1 MKLTIDM
8 PIVSECAASEC
19 VYNLNMACHARAI
32 TIGDGVQPGCD
43 TFFGA
48 TRHAHEAGRTA
59 GVGACK
65 VTSCTHNDDYEC
77 SAPEINVGYTGKN
90 VRCLSFHAG

>member
-8 PIVSECAASEC
+8 PVVSECAVSEC
-19 VYNLNMACHARAI
+19 VYNLNKACHARAI
-32 TIGDGVQPGCD
+32 TIGDGVHPGCD

-48 TRHAHEAGRTA
+48 TQHARDAGRRA

-65 VTSCTHNDDYEC
+65 VTGCKHNDDYEC
-77 SAPEINVGYTGKN
+77 SAPKIAVGYQGKN
-90 VRCLSFHAG
+90 IQCLSFHAR